1 MGEQGKIVTSLGK
14 AELHRILVRGYDLTE
29 ELVGK
34 ISFSQMTFLMLA
46 GRMPTAGQAR
56 MIDALLTILVEHG
69 MVSSIVAARLTYH
82 TAPEA
87 IQAAV
92 ATAILGAGSVH
103 LGSSEWCARMLQ
115 EALPPKTNGGA
126 DLDAIAA
133 AVAKRYE
140 ERKQRIPGIGHRTHA
155 EGDPRADRLFQ
166 IARETEVYG
175 GYCELLRRIA
185 RAAEAGRGRRLP
197 VNVTGAI
204 AAVASDLGLPWPMS
218 KAFAII
224 GRTLGAMAHI
234 GEEIRNPMAGNITAA
249 IQSALVYEADEK
261 EST

>member
-1 MGEQGKIVTSLGK
+1 MSEQGKIVTGLGK

-29 ELVGK
+29 DLVGK
-34 ISFSQMTFLMLA
+34 ITFSQMTFLMLA
-46 GRMPTAGQAR
+46 GRMPTAGQTR

-115 EALPPKTNGGA
+115 EALPRKIDAGA

-133 AVAKRYE
+133 AVAKRHE

-155 EGDPRADRLFQ
+155 EGDPRAERLFQ

-175 GYCELLRRIA
+175 RYCELLQRIA
-185 RAAEAGRGRRLP
+185 RAAEALRGRRLP

-204 AAVASDLGLPWPMS
+204 AAVASDLGLPWAMS

-234 GEEIRNPMAGNITAA
+234 GEEMRNPMAGNITAA
-249 IQSALVYEADEK
+249 IQSALAYELEGK
-261 EST
+261 ESA

>member
-1 MGEQGKIVTSLGK
+1 MGEQPKIVTGLGK

-34 ISFSQMTFLMLA
+34 ITFSQMTFLMLV
-46 GRMPTAGQAR
+46 GRMPTAGQTR
-56 MIDALLTILVEHG
+56 MVDALLTILVEHG

-115 EALPPKTNGGA
+115 EALPPHTKDA
-126 DLDAIAA
+126 DLETIAA
-133 AVAKRYE
+133 AVVKRYE

-166 IARETEVYG
+166 IARETEVYS
-175 GYCELLRRIA
+175 GYCNLLQRVA
-185 RAAEAGRGRRLP
+185 RAAEARRERRLP

-249 IQSALVYEADEK
+249 IQSALVYETDEK

>member
-1 MGEQGKIVTSLGK
+1 MGEQGKIVTGLGK

-29 ELVGK
+29 DIVGK
-34 ISFSQMTFLMLA
+34 ITFSQMTFLMLT
-46 GRMPTAGQAR
+46 GRMPTEGQTR
-56 MIDALLTILVEHG
+56 MVDALLTILVEHG

-115 EALPPKTNGGA
+115 EALPPRTNEA
-126 DLDAIAA
+126 DLDAVAA
-133 AVAKRYE
+133 AVVKRYE

-175 GYCELLRRIA
+175 RYCDLLERVA
-185 RAAEAGRGRRLP
+185 RAAEARLGRRLP

-234 GEEIRNPMAGNITAA
+234 GEEIRNPMAANIDAA
-249 IQSALVYEADEK
+249 IKSALVYETDKK
-261 EST
+261 ENT

>member
-1 MGEQGKIVTSLGK
+1 MGEERKIVTGLGK

-34 ISFSQMTFLMLA
+34 ITFSQMTFLMLM
-46 GRMPTAGQAR
+46 GRMPTAGQTR

-69 MVSSIVAARLTYH
+69 MVASIVAARLTYH

-115 EALPPKTNGGA
+115 EALPPQTNGG

-140 ERKQRIPGIGHRTHA
+140 EKQQRIPGIGHRTHA

-185 RAAEAGRGRRLP
+185 RAAEAQRGRRLP

-234 GEEIRNPMAGNITAA
+234 GEEIRNPMAGNISAA
-249 IQSALVYEADEK
+249 IQSALAYQVDEK
-261 EST
+261 EKT

>member
-1 MGEQGKIVTSLGK
+1 MGEERKIVTGLGK

-34 ISFSQMTFLMLA
+34 ITFSQMTFLMLM
-46 GRMPTAGQAR
+46 GRMPTAGQTR

-115 EALPPKTNGGA
+115 EALPPKTIGGA

-140 ERKQRIPGIGHRTHA
+140 ERKRRIPGIGHRTHA

-185 RAAEAGRGRRLP
+185 RAAEAQRGHRLP

-234 GEEIRNPMAGNITAA
+234 GEEIRNPMAGNISAA
-249 IQSALVYEADEK
+249 IQSALVYETD
-261 EST
+261 

>member
-1 MGEQGKIVTSLGK
+1 MDEGKIVTGLGK

-34 ISFSQMTFLMLA
+34 ITFSQMTFLMLM
-46 GRMPTAGQAR
+46 GRMPTAGQTR

-69 MVSSIVAARLTYH
+69 LVSSIVAARLTYH

-115 EALPPKTNGGA
+115 EALPQKTNGGA

-133 AVAKRYE
+133 GVVKRYE

-185 RAAEAGRGRRLP
+185 RAAEAQRGRRLP

-234 GEEIRNPMAGNITAA
+234 GEEIRNPMAGNISAA
-249 IQSALVYEADEK
+249 IQSALVYETD
-261 EST
+261 